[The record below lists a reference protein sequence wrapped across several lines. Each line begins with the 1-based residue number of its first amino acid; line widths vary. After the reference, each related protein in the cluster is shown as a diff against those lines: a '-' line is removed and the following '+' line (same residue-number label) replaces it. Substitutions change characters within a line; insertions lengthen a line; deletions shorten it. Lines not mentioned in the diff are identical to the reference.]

1 MKVKSFRGY
10 SSIPDDKIN
19 EFIVDKKVI
28 DIKITSHA
36 VMDRNGNSSEYHTVL
51 VMYE

>member
-1 MKVKSFRGY
+1 MKIKSFRGY
-10 SSIPDDKIN
+10 SRIGDDKIN

-36 VMDRNGNSSEYHTVL
+36 TTKNGNDSEYHTVL